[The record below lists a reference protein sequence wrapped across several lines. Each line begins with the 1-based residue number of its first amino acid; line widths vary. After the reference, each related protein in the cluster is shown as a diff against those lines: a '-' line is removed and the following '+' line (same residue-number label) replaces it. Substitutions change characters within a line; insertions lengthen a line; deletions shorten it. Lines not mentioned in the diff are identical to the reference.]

1 MRFVDGE
8 GVGSDFVDL
17 EPGVRVWH
25 AFEGFVFG
33 AGKEF
38 APVGGLGLLGFHRT
52 CQGDT
57 EGPEKSQ
64 AREIFE
70 PRHFRS
76 WCRWD
81 SRPTKRR
88 RSIQQ
93 SRVSGKYGLPL
104 GERITLLSP
113 AGALRS
119 VIPFDSPTR
128 RAAKATASLVN
139 ALARSD
145 GTDRA
150 ARG

>member
-52 CQGDT
+52 CHGDT

-70 PRHFRS
+70 QRHFRS
-76 WCRWD
+76 SCRWD
-81 SRPTKRR
+81 P
-88 RSIQQ
+88 
-93 SRVSGKYGLPL
+93 GLQ
-104 GERITLLSP
+104 
-113 AGALRS
+113 
-119 VIPFDSPTR
+119 
-128 RAAKATASLVN
+128 ATPKDTAIESFWEIRT
-139 ALARSD
+139 AF
-145 GTDRA
+145 G
-150 ARG
+150 